1 MRVSAAG
8 VGRRLGALVVD
19 SVVLALL
26 ATPATIAGGSL
37 GGAYSQGF
45 LATDAGFAVSVA
57 VAVLGALALWS
68 MKGTAMGSPGYR
80 VAKVRAVD
88 ALSGAPVGPARAVGR
103 MVLASVIPLVAL
115 SVLFD
120 GKRRGWHD
128 KICRSVVVDISQL
141 EAPFAV
147 AGIGA
152 DAVRHVLGD
161 VVDTDP
167 VPVVA
172 AAPAEPDAP
181 ASARASVASPA
192 PAPAESPAAPVAK
205 ADLKEPTLHVEE
217 DRDLTVWKDPTLPV
231 AQLKWDDGTVSVI
244 DGPAHV
250 GRNPDLVEGYDTIP
264 VADTTRSLSRSH
276 ISVETDINSILV
288 ADLGSTNGTDVI
300 YANGDVVRLEP
311 FRPARVRS
319 GDVLRFADRSC
330 TVTLL

>member
-8 VGRRLGALVVD
+8 VGRRLGALVID

-26 ATPATIAGGSL
+26 ATPAIMAGGS
-37 GGAYSQGF
+37 GAGASSQGF
-45 LATDAGFAVSVA
+45 LATDAGLAVSIV

-68 MKGTAMGSPGYR
+68 MKGTAMGTPGYR

-88 ALSGAPVGPARAVGR
+88 VFSGAPVGPARAVGR
-103 MVLASVIPLVAL
+103 MILVSVIPLAPL

-128 KICRSVVVDISQL
+128 KICRTVVVDVSQL
-141 EAPFAV
+141 EEPFSV

-167 VPVVA
+167 VPVVE
-172 AAPAEPDAP
+172 APAHAEA
-181 ASARASVASPA
+181 VAQSL
-192 PAPAESPAAPVAK
+192 AAGAVK
-205 ADLKEPTLHVEE
+205 ADLREPTLQVED

-231 AQLKWDDGTVSVI
+231 AQLKWDDGSVSVI

-264 VADTTRSLSRSH
+264 VADNTRSLSRSH